1 MKRHR
6 LLVVDDDPATLASV
20 RDLLVRAG
28 YDVDTAT
35 TGREA
40 LASLLDGALPSAII
54 LDGRMPE
61 MTGEEFVSVAR
72 SYWRFSNIPILLLTA
87 WDTRAG
93 VDAHVN
99 VVMRKPF
106 SMNELL
112 ANVEALVAMS
122 PTAPT

>member
-20 RDLLVRAG
+20 RDLLARAG

-40 LASLLDGALPSAII
+40 LASLLDGPLPSAII
-54 LDGRMPE
+54 LDARMPE

-72 SYWRFSNIPILLLTA
+72 SYWRFTNIPVLLLTA

-99 VVMRKPF
+99 IVMRKPF

-112 ANVEALVAMS
+112 ANVEALVATS